1 MRYIGATEWFVIL
14 PFIFEGIIIGI
25 ISSLL
30 AYLIE
35 GYMYSYVVSMIDEN
49 FKMVTILDFASIRTE
64 VVLAFIAIGVVTGII
79 GSTISTR
86 KYLKA

>member
-1 MRYIGATEWFVIL
+1 
-14 PFIFEGIIIGI
+14 
-25 ISSLL
+25 
-30 AYLIE
+30 
-35 GYMYSYVVSMIDEN
+35 MYSYVVSMIDEN